1 MVQFTKQAKSNQD
14 HLQTW
19 QDRGLIIPDLARADR
34 YLSFIGYYRLS
45 AYTIPFQQIVTTPS
59 TVLHQFKTNTTFD
72 DVLNLYI
79 FDREL
84 RLLIMD
90 AIERIEVAIRAQIC
104 NVLCHLSNDAFW
116 YTDEQHFNYG
126 YAHMRLLASIERQL
140 LDEKSRL
147 ERDEKAID
155 QRKSVSQADKDA
167 LKDKVR
173 KENFLRHYLS
183 KYDSPKLPPSWMMIE
198 MLTWGELSHLYVGLK
213 STQAKKQI
221 AQNLGIH
228 AEVLES
234 WLKTLNDVR
243 NICAHHSRLWNKE
256 HGRSIK
262 IPTSNAIQWLQQPI
276 ILSNTAIRYEKRT
289 YMLLVAIQ
297 TLLYK
302 ISPNSTWAKR
312 LKDLIEQYPSLSKA
326 NMGMPEL
333 WHQDPFWQH
342 ALQQNEE

>member
-1 MVQFTKQAKSNQD
+1 
-14 HLQTW
+14 
-19 QDRGLIIPDLARADR
+19 
-34 YLSFIGYYRLS
+34 
-45 AYTIPFQQIVTTPS
+45 
-59 TVLHQFKTNTTFD
+59 
-72 DVLNLYI
+72 
-79 FDREL
+79 
-84 RLLIMD
+84 
-90 AIERIEVAIRAQIC
+90 
-104 NVLCHLSNDAFW
+104 
-116 YTDEQHFNYG
+116 
-126 YAHMRLLASIERQL
+126 
-140 LDEKSRL
+140 
-147 ERDEKAID
+147 
-155 QRKSVSQADKDA
+155 
-167 LKDKVR
+167 
-173 KENFLRHYLS
+173 
-183 KYDSPKLPPSWMMIE
+183 MIE

-221 AQNLGIH
+221 AQNLGLH

-262 IPTSNAIQWLQQPI
+262 IPTSNTIQWLQQPI

-342 ALQQNEE
+342 VLQQNEE

>member
-1 MVQFTKQAKSNQD
+1 MVQFTKQAKSNQE

-19 QDRGLIIPDLARADR
+19 QDRGLIIPDLVRADR

-213 STQAKKQI
+213 SNQTKKQI
-221 AQNLGIH
+221 AQNLGLH
-228 AEVLES
+228 AEVMES
-234 WLKTLNDVR
+234 WLKSLNDVR

-262 IPTSNAIQWLQQPI
+262 IPTSNAIQWLHNPVT
-276 ILSNTAIRYEKRT
+276 LSNSAIRYEKRS
-289 YMLLVAIQ
+289 YMLLVAMQ

-333 WHQDPFWQH
+333 WYQDPFWQQ
-342 ALQQNEE
+342 ALQQN

>member
-1 MVQFTKQAKSNQD
+1 
-14 HLQTW
+14 
-19 QDRGLIIPDLARADR
+19 
-34 YLSFIGYYRLS
+34 
-45 AYTIPFQQIVTTPS
+45 
-59 TVLHQFKTNTTFD
+59 
-72 DVLNLYI
+72 
-79 FDREL
+79 
-84 RLLIMD
+84 MD

-116 YTDEQHFNYG
+116 YTDEQHFSHN

-221 AQNLGIH
+221 AQNLGLH

-262 IPTSNAIQWLQQPI
+262 IPTSNAIQWLHNPV

-342 ALQQNEE
+342 ALQQIKNKGIT

>member
-1 MVQFTKQAKSNQD
+1 MVQFTKQAKTSQD
-14 HLQTW
+14 HITTW
-19 QDRGLIIPDLARADR
+19 QQRGLVIPDLARAER

-45 AYTIPFQQIVTTPS
+45 AYTIPFQQVITASS
-59 TVLHQFKTNTTFD
+59 TVLHQFKANTTFD

-84 RLLIMD
+84 RLLVMD
-90 AIERIEVAIRAQIC
+90 AIERIEVAIRAQIS
-104 NVLCHLSNDAFW
+104 NVLCHQSGNAFW
-116 YTDEQHFNYG
+116 YTDEQHFSHN

-155 QRKSVSQADKDA
+155 KRSIPQADKDV

-213 STQAKKQI
+213 SNPAKKLI
-221 AQNLGIH
+221 AQNLGLH

-234 WLKTLNDVR
+234 WLKSLNDVR
-243 NICAHHSRLWNKE
+243 NLCAHHSRLWNKE

-262 IPTSNAIQWLQQPI
+262 IPTSNAIQWLHNPVT
-276 ILSNTAIRYEKRT
+276 LSNSAIRYEKRT
-289 YMLLVAIQ
+289 YMLLVAMQ

-302 ISPNSTWAKR
+302 ISPNSTWAIR
-312 LKDLIEQYPSLSKA
+312 LKDLLNQYPIVSKA

-333 WHQDPFWQH
+333 WYQDPFWQQ
-342 ALQQNEE
+342 ALQQN

>member
-1 MVQFTKQAKSNQD
+1 MVQFTKQAKSNQE

-19 QDRGLIIPDLARADR
+19 QDRGLIIPDLVRADR

-84 RLLIMD
+84 RLLVMD

-213 STQAKKQI
+213 SNQTKKQI
-221 AQNLGIH
+221 AQNLGLH
-228 AEVLES
+228 AEVMES
-234 WLKTLNDVR
+234 WLKSLNDVR

-262 IPTSNAIQWLQQPI
+262 IPTSNAIQWLHNPVT
-276 ILSNTAIRYEKRT
+276 LSNSAIRYEKRS
-289 YMLLVAIQ
+289 YMLLVAMQ

-333 WHQDPFWQH
+333 WYQDPFWQH
-342 ALQQNEE
+342 ALRQN

>member
-1 MVQFTKQAKSNQD
+1 MVQFTKQAKSNQE

-19 QDRGLIIPDLARADR
+19 QDRGLIIPDLVRADR

-213 STQAKKQI
+213 SNQTKKQI
-221 AQNLGIH
+221 AQNLGLH
-228 AEVLES
+228 AEVMES
-234 WLKTLNDVR
+234 WLKSLNDVR

-262 IPTSNAIQWLQQPI
+262 IPTSNAIQWLHNPVT
-276 ILSNTAIRYEKRT
+276 LSNSAIRYEKRS
-289 YMLLVAIQ
+289 YMLLVAMQ

-333 WHQDPFWQH
+333 WYQDPFWQH
-342 ALQQNEE
+342 ALRQN

>member
-1 MVQFTKQAKSNQD
+1 MVQFTKQAKSNQE

-19 QDRGLIIPDLARADR
+19 QDRGLIIPDLVRADR

-213 STQAKKQI
+213 SNQTKKQI
-221 AQNLGIH
+221 AQNLGLH
-228 AEVLES
+228 AEVMES
-234 WLKTLNDVR
+234 WLKSLNDVR

-262 IPTSNAIQWLQQPI
+262 IPTSNAIQWLHNPVT
-276 ILSNTAIRYEKRT
+276 LSNSAIRYEKRS
-289 YMLLVAIQ
+289 YMLLVAMQ

-312 LKDLIEQYPSLSKA
+312 LKNLIEQYPSLSKA

-333 WHQDPFWQH
+333 WYQDPFWQH
-342 ALQQNEE
+342 ALRQN

>member
-183 KYDSPKLPPSWMMIE
+183 KYGSPKLPPSWMMIE

>member
-1 MVQFTKQAKSNQD
+1 MTQFTKQAKSNQE

-19 QDRGLIIPDLARADR
+19 QDRGLIIPDLGRADR

-45 AYTIPFQQIVTTPS
+45 AYTIPFQQVVTTPS

-90 AIERIEVAIRAQIC
+90 AIERIKVAIRAQIY

-116 YTDEQHFNYG
+116 YTDEQHFNYS

-140 LDEKSRL
+140 LEEKSRL
-147 ERDEKAID
+147 KRDEKAID
-155 QRKSVSQADKDA
+155 KRPLSQADKDV

-213 STQAKKQI
+213 SNQAKKQI
-221 AQNLGIH
+221 AQNLGLH
-228 AEVLES
+228 AEVMES
-234 WLKTLNDVR
+234 WLKSLNDVR
-243 NICAHHSRLWNKE
+243 NLCAHHSRLWNKE

-262 IPTSNAIQWLQQPI
+262 IPTSHSIRWLHSPVR
-276 ILSNTAIRYEKRT
+276 LTNNAIRYEKRS

>member
-1 MVQFTKQAKSNQD
+1 MVQFTKQAKSNQE
-14 HLQTW
+14 HLQIW
-19 QDRGLIIPDLARADR
+19 KDRGLIIPDLARADR

-45 AYTIPFQQIVTTPS
+45 AYTIPFQQVVTTPS
-59 TVLHQFKTNTTFD
+59 TVLHQFKTNTSFD

-84 RLLIMD
+84 RLLVMD

-140 LDEKSRL
+140 MDEKNRL
-147 ERDEKAID
+147 DRDEKAID

-262 IPTSNAIQWLQQPI
+262 IPTSNSIRWLHSPVR
-276 ILSNTAIRYEKRT
+276 LSNSAIRYEKRS
-289 YMLLVAIQ
+289 YVILVAIQ
-297 TLLYK
+297 TLLYT

-342 ALQQNEE
+342 ALRQN

>member
-1 MVQFTKQAKSNQD
+1 M
-14 HLQTW
+14 
-19 QDRGLIIPDLARADR
+19 
-34 YLSFIGYYRLS
+34 
-45 AYTIPFQQIVTTPS
+45 
-59 TVLHQFKTNTTFD
+59 
-72 DVLNLYI
+72 
-79 FDREL
+79 
-84 RLLIMD
+84 
-90 AIERIEVAIRAQIC
+90 
-104 NVLCHLSNDAFW
+104 
-116 YTDEQHFNYG
+116 
-126 YAHMRLLASIERQL
+126 
-140 LDEKSRL
+140 
-147 ERDEKAID
+147 
-155 QRKSVSQADKDA
+155 
-167 LKDKVR
+167 R

-213 STQAKKQI
+213 SNQAKKQI
-221 AQNLGIH
+221 AQNLGLH

-234 WLKTLNDVR
+234 WLKSLNDVR
-243 NICAHHSRLWNKE
+243 NLCAHHSRLWNKE

>member
-1 MVQFTKQAKSNQD
+1 
-14 HLQTW
+14 
-19 QDRGLIIPDLARADR
+19 
-34 YLSFIGYYRLS
+34 
-45 AYTIPFQQIVTTPS
+45 
-59 TVLHQFKTNTTFD
+59 
-72 DVLNLYI
+72 
-79 FDREL
+79 
-84 RLLIMD
+84 
-90 AIERIEVAIRAQIC
+90 
-104 NVLCHLSNDAFW
+104 
-116 YTDEQHFNYG
+116 

-221 AQNLGIH
+221 AQNLGLH

>member
-1 MVQFTKQAKSNQD
+1 MVQFIKQAKSNQE

-59 TVLHQFKTNTTFD
+59 TVLHQFKANTTFD

-104 NVLCHLSNDAFW
+104 NVLCHQSGDAFW

-147 ERDEKAID
+147 ERDEKTID

-167 LKDKVR
+167 LKEKVR

-213 STQAKKQI
+213 SNQAKKQI

-234 WLKTLNDVR
+234 WLKSLNDVR
-243 NICAHHSRLWNKE
+243 NLCAHHSRLWNKE

-262 IPTSNAIQWLQQPI
+262 IPTSNTIQWLQQPV
-276 ILSNTAIRYEKRT
+276 ILTNTAIRYEKRT
-289 YMLLVAIQ
+289 YMVLVAIQ
-297 TLLYK
+297 TLLFK

-312 LKDLIEQYPSLSKA
+312 LKDLIAQYPLLSKA
-326 NMGMPEL
+326 NMGMPEQ
-333 WHQDPFWQH
+333 WHQDPFWQS
-342 ALQQNEE
+342 ALQQY